1 MPPAPV
7 LDVPEPAAESAVA
20 ADEMLAFL
28 ADPAL
33 YAHRPARVDVVQTHI
48 SYVALAPPLVFKVK
62 KPLDLGFLDY
72 STLERRRHFCEEE
85 VRLNRRL
92 CADVYEAVVPITR
105 QGGRLA
111 WGGTGTPVEVA
122 VRMRHLD
129 PAGFLDARLDAG
141 TLATSDLDHVADVLA
156 AFYRAQRPT
165 AEAAAWGRADRLRLS
180 TDENAAQ
187 TERFVGTLLSQPAH
201 EALRYATERFFS
213 GRARL
218 LSRRRAEGRV
228 VDGHGDL
235 RLEHVHLMPGH
246 LMPGQPEPV
255 CVYDCVEFN
264 ERLRLVDVA
273 NDVAFLAMDLD
284 ARGRPDLARH
294 VAERLAAAL
303 GDPELLDVLD
313 FYKGYR
319 ATVRGKV
326 EGMRS
331 EEPEVP
337 AAERAASAERA
348 RAFFRLALGTAVAGS
363 RPLVV
368 AVMGRTGTGKSTLAR
383 ALADAL
389 GWEAVA
395 SDVVRKASAGVPLF
409 ERGDAAERAAL
420 YTPARTDETYAA
432 LTDAALDRA
441 ARGLSTV
448 LDATFATRRHRDALR
463 AALAAAGVGHR
474 FVELVA
480 PDSVLRERL
489 AAREDVTDE
498 ASDAR
503 LSDFA
508 ALSARFEPP
517 TPLEDPDHVTAD
529 AAVPVEDCTVD
540 ALRHLVRL
548 SG

>member
-1 MPPAPV
+1 MPSV
-7 LDVPEPAAESAVA
+7 LDIPEPAAEPAA
-20 ADEMLAFL
+20 GADEMLAFL

-72 STLERRRHFCEEE
+72 STLARRQHLCEEE

-92 CADVYEAVVPITR
+92 CAGVYEAVVPITR
-105 QGGRLA
+105 QDGRLA
-111 WGGTGTPVEVA
+111 WGGAGPAVEVA

-141 TLATSDLDHVADVLA
+141 TLATSDLDRVADVLA

-165 AEAAAWGRADRLRLS
+165 AEAAAWGRADRLRVS

-187 TERFVGTLLSQPAH
+187 TERFVGTLLSRPAY
-201 EALRYATERFFS
+201 EALGYATERFFS
-213 GRARL
+213 SRARL

-235 RLEHVHLMPGH
+235 RLEHIHVT
-246 LMPGQPEPV
+246 PEQV

-284 ARGRPDLARH
+284 AHGRPDLARH
-294 VAERLAAAL
+294 VAERIAAAL
-303 GDPELLDVLD
+303 GDPELLGVLD

-331 EEPEVP
+331 DEPEVP

-363 RPLVV
+363 QPLVV
-368 AVMGRTGTGKSTLAR
+368 AVMGRAATGKSTLAR

-395 SDVVRKASAGVPLF
+395 SDAVRKAAAGVAPF
-409 ERGDAAERAAL
+409 ARGDDDARAAL
-420 YTPARTDETYAA
+420 YTPERTDATYAA
-432 LTDAALDRA
+432 LTEVAVGRA

-448 LDATFATRRHRDALR
+448 LDATFGARRHRDALR
-463 AALAAAGVGHR
+463 AALDAARVGHR

-480 PDSVLRERL
+480 PDRVLRARL
-489 AAREDVTDE
+489 AAREDAPDE
-498 ASDAR
+498 VSDAR
-503 LSDFA
+503 LSDFE
-508 ALSARFEPP
+508 ALAARFEPP
-517 TPLEDPDHVTAD
+517 SPLEDPDHLTAD
-529 AAVPVEDCTVD
+529 AEEDAETC
-540 ALRHLVRL
+540 ALGVLQHLVRL
-548 SG
+548 CE

>member
-1 MPPAPV
+1 MPAPA
-7 LDVPEPAAESAVA
+7 LPAPAAPASAA
-20 ADEMLAFL
+20 AGPDEMLAFL
-28 ADPAL
+28 ADRTL
-33 YAHRPARVDVVQTHI
+33 YAHAPACVDVVQTHI

-72 STLERRRHFCEEE
+72 STPERRRHFCEEE

-92 CADVYEAVVPITR
+92 CAGVYEAVVPITR

-111 WGGTGTPVEVA
+111 WGGAGPLVEVA

-141 TLATSDLDHVADVLA
+141 TLATADLDCVADVLA
-156 AFYRAQRPT
+156 AFYHAQRPT
-165 AEAAAWGRADRLRLS
+165 AEAAAWGRADRLRVS

-187 TERFVGTLLSQPAH
+187 TERFVGTLLSRPAH

-246 LMPGQPEPV
+246 LAPEGDAGCV

-284 ARGRPDLARH
+284 AHGRPGLARH
-294 VAERLAAAL
+294 VAERIATAL
-303 GDPELLDVLD
+303 GDPELLGVLD

-337 AAERAASAERA
+337 AAERAASVEHAQ
-348 RAFFRLALGTAVAGS
+348 AFFRLALGYAVAGS
-363 RPLVV
+363 QPLVV
-368 AVMGRTGTGKSTLAR
+368 AVMGRAATGKSTLAR

-389 GWEAVA
+389 GWEAVG
-395 SDVVRKASAGVPLF
+395 SDAVRKAAAGVPLF
-409 ERGDAAERAAL
+409 VRGDAAARAAL
-420 YTPARTDETYAA
+420 YAPDRTDATYAA
-432 LTDAALDRA
+432 LTDAALGRA
-441 ARGLSTV
+441 TRGLGTV

-480 PDSVLRERL
+480 PDDVLRARL
-489 AAREDVTDE
+489 SAREGAPGE
-498 ASDAR
+498 ISDAR
-503 LSDFA
+503 LADFE
-508 ALSARFEPP
+508 ALAARFEPP
-517 TPLEDPDHVTAD
+517 TPLEDPDHLTAD
-529 AAVPVEDCTVD
+529 AEDDAEACTADV
-540 ALRHLVRL
+540 LRHLVRL